1 MAWLPISGTIPQYST
16 AANALAGDYWLK
28 FYESGTATPT
38 NMATDATGAT
48 ELAKCKLSSDG
59 YPISNSLDETTRF
72 IPHIDKNYRIILYT
86 NETDADNNATANA
99 AFNID
104 GMVLQVTPTANA
116 ENITLRDTTVAIQ
129 DDYDRSPLFINGD
142 GFIAGAGPHVVTVP
156 SGWTP
161 TNAGM
166 RFYRVDNSGI
176 VTALTPTSTSSTTFT
191 LAMTLLSTDV
201 IFIGDDRFRNI
212 FEGEPQANFE
222 AIKQSATETSEGV
235 VEEATSAEMAAGT
248 DGKFPDCQTIQGYVN
263 DTLNDYPLYSETTIP
278 ALNGDFTAGSL
289 KLSKTGNTVT
299 ITAKSSI
306 THSLLAT
313 ATSNTGLIPAEYRP
327 TSFDVSTLTAILP
340 SNVVRWRILTSG
352 AIQAQYRDWT
362 GATYATTTGAPFTV
376 TYVI

>member
-72 IPHIDKNYRIILYT
+72 IPHIDKNYRIVLYT
-86 NETDADNNATANA
+86 NEIDADNNATANA

-116 ENITLRDTTVAIQ
+116 ENITLRDTTIAIQ
-129 DDYDRSPLFINGD
+129 DDYDRSPLFVDGD
-142 GFIAGAGPHVVTVP
+142 GFTAGAGPHVITVP
-156 SGWTP
+156 SDWTP
-161 TNAGM
+161 TNADM

-191 LAMTLLSTDV
+191 LAETLLSTDV
-201 IFIGDDRFRNI
+201 IFIGDDNFRNV
-212 FEGEPQANFE
+212 FEGDPQANFE
-222 AIKQSATETSEGV
+222 AIKQSATESFEGV
-235 VEEATSAEMAAGT
+235 VEEATAAEMTAGT
-248 DGKFPDCQTIQGYVN
+248 GGKFPDAATVKGFVD
-263 DTLNDYPLYSETTIP
+263 DTLGDYATYSEVTVP
-278 ALNGDFTAGSL
+278 SLNGDFTAGSL
-289 KLSKTGNTVT
+289 KISKIGNTVT
-299 ITAKSSI
+299 V
-306 THSLLAT
+306 T
-313 ATSNTGLIPAEYRP
+313 ATGQINHASLSLASSASGLIPSGYRP
-327 TSFDVSTLTAILP
+327 VYEAGTVSSSFS
-340 SNVVRWRILTSG
+340 SNTKYWRIQTDG
-352 AIQAQYRDWT
+352 ALSVINYDWA
-362 GATYATTTGAPFTV
+362 GSLFATTFGGGFTI